1 MLNLIMELK
10 IQSRTQQLAEYEE
23 TSNENNEMTILI

>member
-1 MLNLIMELK
+1 MELK
-10 IQSRTQQLAEYEE
+10 IQSRTRQLAEYEE